1 MNKAEL
7 AAAVAEKTGA
17 SKKESEKAVNAV
29 FEAITEALVKGDK
42 VQLVGFGSFE
52 LKERAARIGR
62 NPRTKAKIEIPASR
76 VAGFKVGKALKDAVA
91 K

>member
-17 SKKESEKAVNAV
+17 SKKDCEKAVNAV
-29 FEAITEALVKGDK
+29 LEAITESLVKGEE
-42 VQLVGFGSFE
+42 VRLVGFGSFE
-52 LKERAARIGR
+52 TKERAARKGR
-62 NPRTKAKIEIPASR
+62 NPKTKTEIEIPASR
-76 VAGFKVGKALKDAVA
+76 VASFKVGKALKDAVA